1 MFIIMLVYI
10 LLLFFFFFGK
20 GGVLCRAFIAL
31 GLRCYAHSLFSMGHI
46 YLFFF
51 ENRGLGLGPALFRL
65 GTRVSPAMQKNFNL
79 SWKFFQ
85 IVGETWGLKLVKP
98 PLSGRTW
105 FGNLSKRSGK
115 NWDLRPSQIAI
126 GWSDPV
132 WKFIQTIGD
141 KLGFDTCQ
149 IAIG

>member
-1 MFIIMLVYI
+1 MSCLYCSWVA
-10 LLLFFFFFGK
+10 LLRTLSFFYGAY
-20 GGVLCRAFIAL
+20 L
-31 GLRCYAHSLFSMGHI
+31 
-46 YLFFF
+46 LFFF
-51 ENRGLGLGPALFRL
+51 ENHGLGLGPALFRL
-65 GTRVSPAMQKNFNL
+65 GTRVSPAMQKIFNL

-85 IVGETWGLKLVKP
+85 TVGETWGLKLVKP

-115 NWDLRPSQIAI
+115 NWDLTPSQIAI